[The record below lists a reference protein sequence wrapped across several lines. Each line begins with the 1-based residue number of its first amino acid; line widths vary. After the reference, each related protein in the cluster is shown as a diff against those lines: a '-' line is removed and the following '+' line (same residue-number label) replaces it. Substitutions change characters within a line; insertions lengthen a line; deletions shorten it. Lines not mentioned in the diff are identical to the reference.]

1 MNNSVFL
8 ISTLLRLVSG
18 LRKVSNKNI
27 LFAERKNKN
36 KNKKYWKETIIAEQ
50 SLELIQ

>member
-36 KNKKYWKETIIAEQ
+36 KKYWKETIIAEQ